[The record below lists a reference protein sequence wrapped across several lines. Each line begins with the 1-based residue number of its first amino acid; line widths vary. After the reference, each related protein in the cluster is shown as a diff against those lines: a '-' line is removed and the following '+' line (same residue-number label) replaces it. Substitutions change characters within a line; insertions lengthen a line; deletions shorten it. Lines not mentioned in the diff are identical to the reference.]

1 MNHRKVDKM
10 IKNRDELQ
18 KFENELARKE
28 NVDVLKNFRLIDA
41 MYEEAVILN
50 AFPMRDALSG
60 IEIDIKIAKV
70 INSVS
75 KSP

>member
-1 MNHRKVDKM
+1 M
-10 IKNRDELQ
+10 IKNRDKLQ

-28 NVDVLKNFRLIDA
+28 NVDVLRNFRLIDA
-41 MYEEAVILN
+41 MYKEAVVLN

>member
-1 MNHRKVDKM
+1 M

-18 KFENELARKE
+18 KLENELARKE
-28 NVDVLKNFRLIDA
+28 NVDVLRNFRLIDA
-41 MYEEAVILN
+41 MYKEAVILN

-70 INSVS
+70 INSLS
-75 KSP
+75 KSPL

>member
-1 MNHRKVDKM
+1 M

-28 NVDVLKNFRLIDA
+28 NVDVLRNFRFIDA
-41 MYEEAVILN
+41 MYKEAVILN

>member
-1 MNHRKVDKM
+1 M

-28 NVDVLKNFRLIDA
+28 NVDVLRNFRLIDA
-41 MYEEAVILN
+41 MYKEAVILN
-50 AFPMRDALSG
+50 VFPMRDALSG

>member
-1 MNHRKVDKM
+1 M

-28 NVDVLKNFRLIDA
+28 NVDVLRNFRLIDA
-41 MYEEAVILN
+41 MYKEAVILN
-50 AFPMRDALSG
+50 AFPTTDTLSG

-75 KSP
+75 KSS

>member
-1 MNHRKVDKM
+1 M

-28 NVDVLKNFRLIDA
+28 NVDVLRNFRLIDA
-41 MYEEAVILN
+41 MYKEAVVLN

-70 INSVS
+70 INSLS
-75 KSP
+75 KSPL